1 MSSEKALALL
11 SPFHI
16 STSGEGALCGLCCAG
31 VHNLGVATPLG
42 SNDPFM
48 GVSYQIPCISANY
61 IMICNRSKIIVMK

>member
-16 STSGEGALCGLCCAG
+16 ATSGEGALCGLYCAG

-48 GVSYQIPCISANY
+48 GVSSDTLHI
-61 IMICNRSKIIVMK
+61 R